1 MEAPKIQNSNH
12 QYMINERGNKEN
24 IYQSETDEG
33 GQEDELKLHDAQVKK
48 EPCELDELSWA
59 REAFYL
65 V

>member
-1 MEAPKIQNSNH
+1 
-12 QYMINERGNKEN
+12 MINERGNKEN